1 MTNETTNRRRS
12 TRRCFVMMAGVAGAL
27 AVLPGPRVARAEMD
41 LNVVNQVPLT
51 MAAAQGN
58 VKKVHELILS
68 GTSPNLTDVS
78 GRPAI
83 GWAALEGHVGVIQEL
98 LKAQRIEPDKKDNE
112 GNTAL
117 ILAAQRG
124 HADAVDALLRAKV
137 KLNVDNRDGMTA
149 LILAAQHGFLPVV
162 QLLVK
167 AGADTTIQD
176 RTGRTALDWAQ
187 DNNRQDVAK
196 FLQRSASKS

>member
-1 MTNETTNRRRS
+1 MSNCRGLSRRS
-12 TRRCFVMMAGVAGAL
+12 FVAAAAAAVATVEFARPNVG
-27 AVLPGPRVARAEMD
+27 RAEMN
-41 LNVVNQVPLT
+41 LNVINQQPLT
-51 MAAAQGN
+51 IAAAKGDVQ
-58 VKKVHELILS
+58 KVHDLVIS

-83 GWAALEGHVGVIQEL
+83 GWAALEGHTDVVTEL
-98 LKAQRIEPDKKDNE
+98 LKAPRIQINATDKD

-124 HADAVDALLRAKV
+124 HADTVDTLIHAKA
-137 KLNVDNRDGMTA
+137 KLNLDNRDGMTA
-149 LILAAQHGFLPVV
+149 LILAAQNGFVHCV

-167 AGADTTIQD
+167 AGADATIQD

-187 DNNRQDVAK
+187 DNNRQDVIR
-196 FLQRSASKS
+196 FLRSSGVKS

>member
-1 MTNETTNRRRS
+1 MMTLRAVRRRS
-12 TRRCFVMMAGVAGAL
+12 FIAASGAAVAVMAL
-27 AVLPGPRVARAEMD
+27 ARPRMGLAEID
-41 LNVVNQVPLT
+41 LNTTNQVPLT
-51 MAAAQGN
+51 IAAAKGD
-58 VKKVHELILS
+58 VAKVHDLIIS

-83 GWAALEGHVGVIQEL
+83 GWAALENHVDVIEEL
-98 LKAQRIEPDKKDNE
+98 LKAPRILPNATDKD

-124 HADAVDALLRAKV
+124 HAEAVDVLIRAKV
-137 KLNVDNRDGMTA
+137 HLDVDNKDGMTA
-149 LILAAQHGFLPVV
+149 LMMAAQNGFARCV

-167 AGADTTIQD
+167 AGADATIQD

-187 DNNRQDVAK
+187 DNNRQDVINV
-196 FLQRSASKS
+196 LRRSASKS

>member
-1 MTNETTNRRRS
+1 MSNREGLSRRS
-12 TRRCFVMMAGVAGAL
+12 FIVATGVAVAGAGC
-27 AVLPGPRVARAEMD
+27 PGTGRAEI
-41 LNVVNQVPLT
+41 NVNIVSQQPLT
-51 MAAAQGN
+51 IAAAKGDVQ
-58 VKKVHELILS
+58 KVHDLIIS

-83 GWAALEGHVGVIQEL
+83 GWAALEGHTDVIVEL
-98 LKAQRIEPDKKDNE
+98 LKAARIQINMPDKD

-124 HADAVDALLRAKV
+124 HTDTLDTLIHAKV
-137 KLNVDNRDGMTA
+137 KLDVDNKDGMTA
-149 LILAAQHGFLPVV
+149 LILASQNGFLRCV
-162 QLLVK
+162 QALVK

-187 DNNRQDVAK
+187 DNNRQDVIN
-196 FLQRSASKS
+196 FLHNSGVKS